1 MAKNVEV
8 SVGDALT
15 KIVFRDNDGD
25 IIAWFKINL
34 MDARLPGKLGEFA
47 AFLRIQSFEG
57 SVVEQMEQLDN
68 ALIEK
73 FNYLLGY
80 DCRGTLFGRLSPTT
94 VFSDGD
100 MFITKILHRI
110 SDSYTEEVKAIAAQ
124 RAAAVEKFTAKYN

>member
-8 SVGDALT
+8 SIGNALT
-15 KIVFRDNDGD
+15 KIVFRDDDGD
-25 IIAWFKINL
+25 VIAWFKINL
-34 MDARLPGKLGEFA
+34 MDARLPGKLDEVA
-47 AFLRIQSFEG
+47 AFLRTQSFDG
-57 SVVEQMEQLDN
+57 SVVEKLEQLDN

-100 MFITKILHRI
+100 MFTTKILHRI
-110 SDSYTEEVKAIAAQ
+110 SESFTEEVKARAAQ
-124 RAAAVEKFTAKYN
+124 RAAAVENFTAKYN